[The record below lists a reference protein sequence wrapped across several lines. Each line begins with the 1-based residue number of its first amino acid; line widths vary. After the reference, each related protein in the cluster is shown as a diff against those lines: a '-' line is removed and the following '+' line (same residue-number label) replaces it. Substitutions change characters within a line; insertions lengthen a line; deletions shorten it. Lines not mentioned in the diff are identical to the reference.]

1 VSSTERVRARA
12 GPRAVWTLRQTGG
25 SNWLHVLMAEGL
37 VLPSQRGA
45 EPLLPPPSAR
55 SLLLTM
61 AGEMLS
67 DRPEG
72 AWTTAL
78 LRVLGGLGVE
88 DHAGRQVLARS
99 AASGWLDRE
108 RVGRAVRWRL
118 AERGRELV
126 AEGVRRSETYL
137 GSEDEWNGH
146 WLMLYVSVPQ
156 QQRTTRKRLYG
167 GLDWLGMGNPTPG
180 LWVSPHHERAPE
192 LRRLIADLG
201 LEETAVAVTG
211 PTAGIGMT
219 DAHLVERS
227 WDLTDLAAQYECFL
241 DRESSAAQPED
252 ADGILLTYLDLLNL
266 QQRFMRRDPQ
276 LPAALLP
283 EWVGRRGA
291 ALLKER
297 RHAWAEQAHARFW
310 QIVEESA

>member
-1 VSSTERVRARA
+1 
-12 GPRAVWTLRQTGG
+12 
-25 SNWLHVLMAEGL
+25 MAEGL
-37 VLPSQRGA
+37 VLPSQRGD
-45 EPLLPPPSAR
+45 EPLLPPASAR
-55 SLLLTM
+55 SLLLTT

-67 DRPEG
+67 DRVEG

-78 LRVLGGLGVE
+78 LRVLGGLGIE

-99 AASGWLDRE
+99 AAAGWLDRE

-118 AERGRELV
+118 ADRGRELV

-137 GSEDEWNGH
+137 AADDEWDGT

-180 LWVSPHHERAPE
+180 LWVTPHHERAPE
-192 LRRLIADLG
+192 LRRLITDLG
-201 LEETAVAVTG
+201 LEDTAVAVTG
-211 PTAGIGMT
+211 PTAGVGMS
-219 DAHLVERS
+219 DAQLVERS
-227 WDLTDLAAQYECFL
+227 WDLTELAGQYRRLL
-241 DRESSAAQPED
+241 DQEASAPGPGDDDEV
-252 ADGILLTYLDLLNL
+252 LLTYLDLLNL

-283 EWVGRRGA
+283 EWVGREGA
-291 ALLKER
+291 ALMRDR
-297 RHAWAEQAHARFW
+297 RRDWEKRAHRRFW

>member
-1 VSSTERVRARA
+1 MSDA
-12 GPRAVWTLRQTGG
+12 
-25 SNWLHVLMAEGL
+25 L

-55 SLLLTM
+55 SLLLTI

-67 DRPEG
+67 DPTEG

-99 AASGWLDRE
+99 AASGWLERE

-118 AERGRELV
+118 AGRGRELV

-137 GSEDEWNGH
+137 GNDDTWDGS
-146 WLMLYVSVPQ
+146 WLFLYVSVPQ

-180 LWVSPHHERAPE
+180 LWVTPHNERAPE

-201 LEETAVAVTG
+201 LEDTAVAVVG
-211 PTAGIGMT
+211 PTAGVGMS
-219 DAHLVERS
+219 DAQLVERS
-227 WDLTDLAAQYECFL
+227 WDLSELAGQYRRLL
-241 DRESSAAQPED
+241 DQESAAKQPKD
-252 ADGILLTYLDLLNL
+252 PDGILLAYLDLLNL

-283 EWVGRRGA
+283 EWVGHEGA
-291 ALLKER
+291 AFLAAR
-297 RHAWAEQAHARFW
+297 RQAWAKQAHARFW

>member
-1 VSSTERVRARA
+1 
-12 GPRAVWTLRQTGG
+12 
-25 SNWLHVLMAEGL
+25 
-37 VLPSQRGA
+37 
-45 EPLLPPPSAR
+45 
-55 SLLLTM
+55 M

-99 AASGWLDRE
+99 AASGWLERE

-137 GSEDEWNGH
+137 SPQDEWNGH
-146 WLMLYVSVPQ
+146 WLVLYVSVPQ

-192 LRRLIADLG
+192 LRRLITDLG
-201 LEETAVAVTG
+201 LEDTAVAVTG
-211 PTAGIGMT
+211 PTAGVGMS
-219 DAHLVERS
+219 DPRLVERS
-227 WDLTDLAAQYECFL
+227 WDLSALAAQYRRFL
-241 DRESSAAQPED
+241 DQESAAPEPTD
-252 ADGILLTYLDLLNL
+252 ADGVMLTYLDLLNL

-283 EWVGRRGA
+283 EWVGREGA
-291 ALLKER
+291 ALLSER
-297 RHAWAEQAHARFW
+297 RRAWAKRAHDRFW
-310 QIVEESA
+310 EIVAASD

>member
-1 VSSTERVRARA
+1 VRHDVDRPPGGTVRGPER
-12 GPRAVWTLRQTGG
+12 TG
-25 SNWLHVLMAEGL
+25 WLHVPMPDPL

-45 EPLLPPPSAR
+45 VPLLPPPSAR
-55 SLLLTM
+55 SLLLTL

-67 DRPEG
+67 DRLDG

-99 AASGWLDRE
+99 AAAGWLERE

-118 AERGRELV
+118 ADRGRELV

-137 GSEDEWNGH
+137 AAEDEWDGN
-146 WLMLYVSVPQ
+146 WLVLYVSVPQ

-201 LEETAVAVTG
+201 LVDTAVAVIG
-211 PTAGIGMT
+211 PTAGVGMT
-219 DAHLVERS
+219 DAQLVERS
-227 WDLTDLAAQYECFL
+227 WDLTELAAQYRRLL
-241 DRESSAAQPED
+241 DQESAAEEPED
-252 ADGILLTYLDLLNL
+252 PDGVMLTYLDLLNL

-283 EWVGRRGA
+283 EWVGRDGA
-291 ALLKER
+291 ALLRDR
-297 RHAWAEQAHARFW
+297 RRAWAKRAHARFW
-310 QIVEESA
+310 QIVDESA

>member
-1 VSSTERVRARA
+1 MSSMSDA
-12 GPRAVWTLRQTGG
+12 
-25 SNWLHVLMAEGL
+25 L

-55 SLLLTM
+55 SLLLTL

-67 DRPEG
+67 DPTEG

-99 AASGWLDRE
+99 AASGWLERE

-118 AERGRELV
+118 AARGRELV

-137 GSEDEWNGH
+137 GTDDTWDGS
-146 WLMLYVSVPQ
+146 WLVLYVSVPQ

-180 LWVSPHHERAPE
+180 LWVTPHNERAPE

-201 LEETAVAVTG
+201 LEDTAVAITG
-211 PTAGIGMT
+211 PTAGVGMT
-219 DAHLVERS
+219 DAQLVERS
-227 WDLTDLAAQYECFL
+227 WDLSELAGQYRRLL
-241 DRESSAAQPED
+241 DQESAAQQPTDPDE
-252 ADGILLTYLDLLNL
+252 ILLAYLDLLNL

-276 LPAALLP
+276 LPTALLP
-283 EWVGRRGA
+283 EWVGHEGA
-291 ALLKER
+291 AFLASR
-297 RHAWAEQAHARFW
+297 RQAWAKRAHARFW

>member
-1 VSSTERVRARA
+1 
-12 GPRAVWTLRQTGG
+12 
-25 SNWLHVLMAEGL
+25 MADGL

-61 AGEMLS
+61 AGEMLP

-118 AERGRELV
+118 AGHGRELV
-126 AEGVRRSETYL
+126 EEGVRRSATYL
-137 GSEDEWNGH
+137 AADDEWDGN

-180 LWVSPHHERAPE
+180 LWVSPHNERAPE
-192 LRRLIADLG
+192 LGRLVTDLG
-201 LEETAVAVTG
+201 LEDTAVAVTG
-211 PTAGIGMT
+211 PTAGVGMT
-219 DAHLVERS
+219 DAQLVERS
-227 WDLTDLAAQYECFL
+227 WDLTALAHQYRRLL
-241 DRESSAAQPED
+241 DQESEAPEPRD
-252 ADGILLTYLDLLNL
+252 ADEVMLTYLDLLNL

-276 LPAALLP
+276 LPTALLP
-283 EWVGRRGA
+283 EWVGREGA
-291 ALLKER
+291 ALLRER
-297 RHAWAEQAHARFW
+297 RNAWAKRAHARFW
-310 QIVEESA
+310 QIVDASA

>member
-1 VSSTERVRARA
+1 MVD
-12 GPRAVWTLRQTGG
+12 
-25 SNWLHVLMAEGL
+25 GL

-45 EPLLPPPSAR
+45 EPVLPPPSAR
-55 SLLLTM
+55 SLLLTL
-61 AGEMLS
+61 AGEMLP

-99 AASGWLDRE
+99 AAAGWLERE

-118 AERGRELV
+118 AARGRELV

-137 GSEDEWNGH
+137 AAGDGWDGEW
-146 WLMLYVSVPQ
+146 LVLYVSVPQ

-180 LWVSPHHERAPE
+180 LWVSPHSERVPE
-192 LRRLIADLG
+192 LQKLIADLG
-201 LEETAVAVTG
+201 LEDTAVAVTG
-211 PTAGIGMT
+211 PTAGVGMS
-219 DAHLVERS
+219 DAQLVERS
-227 WDLTDLAAQYECFL
+227 WDLTELAAQYGRLIEQ
-241 DRESSAAQPED
+241 ESAVPEPTD
-252 ADGILLTYLDLLNL
+252 PDEVLLNYLDLLNL

-276 LPAALLP
+276 LPEALLP
-283 EWVGRRGA
+283 EWIGRQGA
-291 ALLKER
+291 ALVRTR
-297 RHAWAEQAHARFW
+297 RRQWARRAHARFW
-310 QIVEESA
+310 QIVDESA